1 MKKTYEI
8 LASRYKI
15 SWNGRRYD
23 RRSPMSADI
32 PNQAINHASVAVTS
46 AAIIAVTATG
56 TIPQLGFI
64 HESSSDAFALD
75 IADLYRHTVLLPAAF
90 KSAKMIEARGGY
102 DVERLTRRNTG
113 ELLRT
118 KKVISKMIDNIKL
131 LFEDVPLIE
140 SVHTVEANMNGRGP

>member
-23 RRSPMSADI
+23 RRNPMSADI

-64 HESSSDAFALD
+64 HEYSSDAFALD
-75 IADLYRHTVLLPAAF
+75 IADLYRHTILLPAAF

-131 LFEDVPLIE
+131 LFEDVPLVE